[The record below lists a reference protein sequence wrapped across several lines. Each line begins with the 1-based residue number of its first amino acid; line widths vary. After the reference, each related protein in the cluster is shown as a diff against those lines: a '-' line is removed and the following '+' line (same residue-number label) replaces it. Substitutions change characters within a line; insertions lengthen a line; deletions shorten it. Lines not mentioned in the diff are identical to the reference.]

1 MSDLAA
7 TVATHSTAVL
17 LAHDS
22 TSDATSFS
30 YDTLL
35 TNCRIATCANHS
47 NTKFGL
53 LPNETENCI
62 AIHNGIIVYVGPR
75 SGLGSE
81 SESTSGSQLA
91 GSPIASVTTH
101 DLNNAIVTPG
111 LIDCHTHVVY
121 GGNRVGEWE
130 LKLKGATYEEVAKA
144 GGGIVNTVKGTR
156 SATVEELVESA
167 RPRIEAMLKE
177 GVTCIEIKSGYG
189 LDLQTERNMLL
200 AATQLGKEYAQIDVI
215 RTFLGAHAVPNEFK
229 GRADEYID
237 VVLSTLRVLHA
248 EGLVDC
254 VDAFCE
260 TVGFTVEQTER
271 VFDLAKELALN
282 IRLHGDQLHDFGGAS
297 LAAKY
302 SALSCDH
309 CEHTSAEGVQAM
321 ADAKTVAVLLPT
333 ATFFIKEKA
342 RPPVQLFREKNVPMA
357 LATNCN
363 PGSSPCV
370 SLLLCMNMGC
380 TLMGLT
386 PEESLYGVTR
396 NAG

>member
-7 TVATHSTAVL
+7 AVATHSTAVL

-144 GGGIVNTVKGTR
+144 G
-156 SATVEELVESA
+156 
-167 RPRIEAMLKE
+167 
-177 GVTCIEIKSGYG
+177 SGCA
-189 LDLQTERNMLL
+189 Q
-200 AATQLGKEYAQIDVI
+200 GK
-215 RTFLGAHAVPNEFK
+215 H
-229 GRADEYID
+229 
-237 VVLSTLRVLHA
+237 
-248 EGLVDC
+248 
-254 VDAFCE
+254 
-260 TVGFTVEQTER
+260 
-271 VFDLAKELALN
+271 
-282 IRLHGDQLHDFGGAS
+282 
-297 LAAKY
+297 
-302 SALSCDH
+302 
-309 CEHTSAEGVQAM
+309 
-321 ADAKTVAVLLPT
+321 
-333 ATFFIKEKA
+333 
-342 RPPVQLFREKNVPMA
+342 
-357 LATNCN
+357 
-363 PGSSPCV
+363 
-370 SLLLCMNMGC
+370 
-380 TLMGLT
+380 
-386 PEESLYGVTR
+386 
-396 NAG
+396 